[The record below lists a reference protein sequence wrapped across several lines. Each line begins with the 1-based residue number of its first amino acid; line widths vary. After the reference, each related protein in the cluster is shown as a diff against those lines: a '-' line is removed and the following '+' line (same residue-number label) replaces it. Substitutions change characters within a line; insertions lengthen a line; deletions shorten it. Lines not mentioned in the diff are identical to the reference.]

1 MDSKK
6 QETTKEEITK
16 PVIKKKKI
24 KCNHCKCKLG
34 MIHFTCKCGL
44 ILCQKHLNPHSH
56 NCSFDYVKE
65 KKEQIQKNNPKL
77 ESKMVRI

>member
-6 QETTKEEITK
+6 QDMIKEEKTK

-56 NCSFDYVKE
+56 NCPFDYVKE
-65 KKEQIQKNNPKL
+65 KKEQIEKNNPKL
-77 ESKMVRI
+77 GSKMEKI